1 MTKWLVGWLLAC
13 LMYAMAF
20 LMIVMTTEISLMACL
35 IA

>member
-13 LMYAMAF
+13 LIYGMAF